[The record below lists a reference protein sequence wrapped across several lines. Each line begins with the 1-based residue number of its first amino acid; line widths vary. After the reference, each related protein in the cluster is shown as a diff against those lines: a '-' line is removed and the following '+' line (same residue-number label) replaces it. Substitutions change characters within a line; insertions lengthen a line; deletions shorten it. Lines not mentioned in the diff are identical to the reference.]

1 MDKDNGLLGLL
12 GLARKAGKLA
22 LGEEDAAAAA
32 LGHKTKLLLVASDAA
47 AGTAQRASRAAE
59 AGNAQC
65 FSVALTKAEL
75 GGAVGRAS
83 CAVLAFT
90 DTGLA
95 AAALKKLSQADPDTF
110 SAAAEHLGAKAAKTV
125 RRRKEKQKRQGAL
138 KRAKPWA
145 PPPPGPSR
153 EGKP

>member
-32 LGHKTKLLLVASDAA
+32 LAHKTKLLLVAADAA
-47 AGTAQRASRAAE
+47 GGTARRSERAAE
-59 AGNAQC
+59 AGNARC
-65 FSVALTKAEL
+65 FTVPLTKAEL
-75 GGAVGRAS
+75 GGAVGRS
-83 CAVLAFT
+83 TCAVLAFT

-95 AAALKKLSQADPDTF
+95 ASALKKLSQADPDTF

-145 PPPPGPSR
+145 APPPGPSR